1 MCSSSAGNGT
11 NRFLQAKSQNKIEEK
26 KSDFKTIFGKL
37 SEGATPVR
45 RRATWR
51 QEMDMAVSFLS
62 LAVILGLFS
71 HWSLVQASFRG
82 NLSAL
87 LDQKRQ
93 ERREV
98 QFQGVKT
105 LDLAQAYQTWQEKRT
120 LFVDARKAEEYREL
134 HVQGAVNVPPETWA
148 ELSASELMKMERA
161 RELVVYCSQESCD
174 DALKLA
180 KKLRAAGFT
189 RVMAFTGGFR
199 AWDEAGYPADTSR

>member
-1 MCSSSAGNGT
+1 M
-11 NRFLQAKSQNKIEEK
+11 NR
-26 KSDFKTIFGKL
+26 
-37 SEGATPVR
+37 V
-45 RRATWR
+45 TWR
-51 QEMDMAVSFLS
+51 RELAWTTGLLC
-62 LAVILGLFS
+62 LAVILGFMC
-71 HWSLVQASFRG
+71 HWPLVQASLRG
-82 NLSAL
+82 NLTAL

-98 QFQGVKT
+98 QFQGVRT
-105 LDLAQAYQTWQEKRT
+105 LDLAQAHQTWQEQRA
-120 LFVDARKAEEYREL
+120 LFVDARKAEEYQEL

-148 ELSASELMKMERA
+148 ELSSSELMKMVKT

-180 KKLRAAGFT
+180 KKLEAAGFT